1 MTLEDVG
8 DYRILVKAKQTI
20 TDLKP
25 VKKYLFIFI
34 TDQIDDADRT
44 ELSFETALSPFDIL
58 IGQSPEKILPSIKE
72 GLNGLRA
79 VRIEPDE
86 KFVGSLNYSATRG
99 SVKYLP

>member
-72 GLNGLRA
+72 GLNGLKA